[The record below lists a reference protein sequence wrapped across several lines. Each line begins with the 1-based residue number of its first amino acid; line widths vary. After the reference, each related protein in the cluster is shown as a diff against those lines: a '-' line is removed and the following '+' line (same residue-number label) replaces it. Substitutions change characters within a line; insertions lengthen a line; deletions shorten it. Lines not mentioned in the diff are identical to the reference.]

1 MRLRFALLAG
11 LASVA
16 QLNAQTMLP
25 DHPPAG
31 RLIDIGSRKLYLLC
45 SGTGSPT
52 VVLAAGGGAYSIDW
66 ALVQPRVAET
76 TRVCSYDRAGLG
88 WSEPGP
94 ADETVEQT
102 IGDLHGLLLAA
113 GEPSPYLMVGA
124 SIGGIFARAYQHAFP
139 AEVGG
144 LVFTNS
150 AHRIGL
156 SVKGKAGL
164 IWDLSEDDIRSWYPL
179 PPSVT
184 RGPAPTRVGAPFDRL
199 SPELQAVR
207 LAFDLRRWEQWDRAK
222 VGPESN
228 LSWRKEFLRELDET
242 CSGGPSPLGRLPLIV
257 ISSDPRP
264 EPITP
269 EQRSGRSC
277 PRDDAGRDL
286 DLLSSNSVYIV
297 AAGSGHE
304 IHLFQPDVVVQA
316 LTRGVQAV
324 RTGIPLS
331 RVPQRP

>member
-1 MRLRFALLAG
+1 MRLRIALLAG

-16 QLNAQTMLP
+16 QVNAQAALP
-25 DHPPAG
+25 DHPPEG
-31 RLIDIGSRKLYLLC
+31 RMVDIGGRKLYLRC

-52 VVLAAGGGAYSIDW
+52 VVLVAGGGAYSIDW

-88 WSEPGP
+88 WSAPGA

-102 IGDLHGLLLAA
+102 IGDLHLLLQAA
-113 GEPSPYLMVGA
+113 GEPAPHLMVGA
-124 SIGGIFARAYQHAFP
+124 SIGGIFVRAYQHAFP
-139 AEVGG
+139 KDVAG

-150 AHRIGL
+150 AHRVGL
-156 SVKGKAGL
+156 RVKDKAGL
-164 IWDLSEDDIRSWYPL
+164 IWDLSEDEIRSGYPL
-179 PPSVT
+179 PPSVE
-184 RGPAPTRVGAPFDRL
+184 RGPAPTREGPPFDRL

-207 LAFDLRRWEQWDRAK
+207 LAFDVRRWEQWDPAK
-222 VGPESN
+222 VGPEST

-242 CSGGPSPLGRLPLIV
+242 CSGGQSPLGRLPLIV
-257 ISSDPRP
+257 ISSDPKP
-264 EPITP
+264 EPP
-269 EQRSGRSC
+269 NPGQRSGSSC

-316 LTRGVQAV
+316 LSRGVQAV
-324 RTGIPLS
+324 RTGVPVS
-331 RVPQRP
+331 RAPERP

>member
-16 QLNAQTMLP
+16 QVNAQAALP
-25 DHPPAG
+25 DHPSAG
-31 RLIDIGSRKLYLLC
+31 RMVDIGGRRLYLLC

-52 VVLAAGGGAYSIDW
+52 VVLLAGGGAYSIDW

-102 IGDLHGLLLAA
+102 IDDLHLLLKAA

-139 AEVGG
+139 NEVAG

-150 AHRIGL
+150 AHRVGL
-156 SVKGKAGL
+156 SVKDKAGL
-164 IWDLSEDDIRSWYPL
+164 IWDLSEVEIRSGYPL
-179 PPSVT
+179 PPSVK
-184 RGPAPTRVGAPFDRL
+184 RGPAPTREGPPFDRL

-207 LAFDLRRWEQWDRAK
+207 LAFDLRRWEQWDPAK
-222 VGPESN
+222 VGPEST
-228 LSWRKEFLRELDET
+228 LSWRKEFLREFDET
-242 CSGGPSPLGRLPLIV
+242 CSGEQSPLGRLPLIV

-264 EPITP
+264 EPLGP
-269 EQRSGRSC
+269 EQRSGRPC
-277 PRDDAGRDL
+277 PRDDAGRGL
-286 DLLSSNSVYIV
+286 DLLSSNSVYVV

-316 LTRGVQAV
+316 LGRGVQAV
-324 RTGIPLS
+324 RGGIPLS
-331 RVPQRP
+331 HVPQRP